1 MGCLVEELGEWVED
15 SVARLGRDRFS
26 TEKAARIV
34 GRFISDARIR
44 SLEDIRARPLTGWIR
59 DLAAA
64 GASGQ
69 TRANALA
76 AVRSFVR
83 WAVETERLAENPIEH
98 VRIARKE
105 RSASGAEAFTAD
117 EVARLVEVARDDI
130 SSPNLRL
137 QRGADARMALYITL
151 ATTGLRLG
159 EVKAQTWRD
168 VDLKART
175 LTVTHD
181 KARRRDT
188 VPLCDEAVEILR
200 WWRERSLDAGGSAAM
215 HADAKV
221 FPSIPTHRTL
231 ERDMARAGVASG
243 VGQWHRFRK
252 TAVTLRAEAG
262 VPMWDLTRIA
272 RHVDPRTTLR
282 YVTPRDDALRR
293 AAAAMPRLLV
303 LVRENGPRASRK
315 NDEENSR
322 GGPSHAE
329 RVQVLPA
336 PSRWAQRMEPG
347 GFEPPT

>member
-1 MGCLVEELGEWVED
+1 VGPLVDDLGEWEED
-15 SVARLGRDRFS
+15 SVARLGRDRYS
-26 TEKAARIV
+26 TAKQARIV
-34 GRFISDARIR
+34 GRFVAEAGIR
-44 SLEDIRARPLTGWIR
+44 SLEEIRPRPLTDWLRKI
-59 DLAAA
+59 AAD
-64 GASGQ
+64 GLSSQ

-76 AVRSFVR
+76 AIRSFVR
-83 WAVETERLAENPIEH
+83 WAVETERLAANAIEN
-98 VRIARKE
+98 VRIARRE
-105 RSASGAEAFTAD
+105 RSGPGAEAFTAE

-137 QRGADARMALYITL
+137 RRGADARMALYLVL
-151 ATTGLRLG
+151 ATTGLRHG
-159 EVKAQTWRD
+159 EIRSQRWRD
-168 VDLKART
+168 VDLRART

-200 WWRERSLDAGGSAAM
+200 WWRERSVGEDL
-215 HADAKV
+215 V
-221 FPSIPTHRTL
+221 FPAMPTHRTL
-231 ERDMARAGVASG
+231 ERDMARAGVSSG

-293 AAAAMPRLLV
+293 AASAMPRLLV
-303 LVRENGPRASRK
+303 LVREAGQGHPGKIPS
-315 NDEENSR
+315 ENSR
-322 GGPSHAE
+322 SGPSHTE
-329 RVQVLPA
+329 RVAVLPA

-347 GFEPPT
+347 GFDPPT